1 MTTLINLTPH
11 SITIIG
17 PSDIVIPSVG
27 IARVRTA
34 TEPVGSLFVCGQHVL
49 VNGSKAERVV
59 TDGYLSKEGEWVRQ
73 TEECTLPETALSH
86 SGQVVYIVSSV
97 VASHPSI
104 RGRMDVLVPGELVRD
119 DAGNVIGCRSL
130 TRIL

>member
-73 TEECTLPETALSH
+73 TVKNVWACYLP
-86 SGQVVYIVSSV
+86 QVFLRWGY
-97 VASHPSI
+97 
-104 RGRMDVLVPGELVRD
+104 L
-119 DAGNVIGCRSL
+119 
-130 TRIL
+130 